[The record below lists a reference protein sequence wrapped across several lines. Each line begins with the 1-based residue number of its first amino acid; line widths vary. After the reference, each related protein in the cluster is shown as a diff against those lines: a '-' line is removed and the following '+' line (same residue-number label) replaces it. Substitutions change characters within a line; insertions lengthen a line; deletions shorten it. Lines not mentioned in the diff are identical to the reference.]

1 MPTKPLTTTVRSKPK
16 IIPIIRKIKIPD
28 SVIERLKKRHA
39 KVFPKVDSLILELE
53 KETQLTRVKMN
64 SDRQNKLKRRIR
76 RAYASVD
83 YELSLILRKGAPG
96 ARIRSEQKFISDV
109 ERRLIDLEKTVME
122 LEKQKVVRTGFAH
135 ECFRYVKLKR
145 KTSLFERV
153 KLTIGK

>member
-1 MPTKPLTTTVRSKPK
+1 MPAKPLKTTVKSKSK
-16 IIPIIRKIKIPD
+16 IIPIIRKRKIPD

-53 KETQLTRVKMN
+53 KETQSPRVKMN

-76 RAYASVD
+76 KAYASVD
-83 YELSLILRKGAPG
+83 YELSLILRKGEPG
-96 ARIRSEQKFISDV
+96 ARIRSEQKFISEV

-122 LEKQKVVRTGFAH
+122 LEKLGIVRKGFAH

-145 KTSLFERV
+145 KGTVLAWLR
-153 KLTIGK
+153 LATGK

>member
-1 MPTKPLTTTVRSKPK
+1 MPAKPLKTTVKSKSK
-16 IIPIIRKIKIPD
+16 IIPIIRKRKIPD

-53 KETQLTRVKMN
+53 KETQSPRVKMN

-76 RAYASVD
+76 KAYASVD
-83 YELSLILRKGAPG
+83 YELSLILRKGEPG
-96 ARIRSEQKFISDV
+96 ARIRSEQKFISEV

-122 LEKQKVVRTGFAH
+122 LEKLGIVRKGFAH